1 MASSYVIKT
10 SKKAGQAASIGEKA
24 KENKYQELSEDYIFS
39 PISVETLGPWGEQS
53 MELLR
58 DIGSR
63 IAERTGDKR
72 QTSYLFQRLSIAVQ
86 RGNAMSISSTLPNSK
101 KLDTLFDLS

>member
-1 MASSYVIKT
+1 MASSYIIKT

-24 KENKYQELSEDYIFS
+24 KENKYQELSEDFFFS

-53 MELLR
+53 LDLLK

-63 IAERTGDKR
+63 FAERTGDKR